1 MKIAILGST
10 GSIGTQT
17 IQVVREL
24 NSRKETDCNPHI
36 QIIALAAGSN
46 VDALA
51 KQAVEFDVKILSV
64 KSIDDKAR
72 LEKCLI
78 KLKPNYKPEIYYGA
92 DGLLKVATADVS
104 ILVTAIVGMIG
115 LKPTLAAIH
124 KGTNI
129 ALANKETLVVAGEI
143 VMNAAKDN
151 NVKILPVDSEHS
163 AIFQALNGLNEKDC
177 DALKKI
183 ILTASGGPFRGRS
196 YESLEKVTLAET
208 LCHPTWNMGSKI
220 TVDSATLMNKGLEV
234 IEAMHLFNVSPNDIE
249 VVVHPQS
256 IIHSAVMYKDGSV
269 IAQMGNPDMKVPIQ
283 LALTYPYRADS
294 ETKQLDLSEIGK
306 LTFEKPDTES
316 FPCLSHAFRAASIG
330 GTLPAVMNG
339 ANESVV
345 GLFLENK
352 IKFNDI
358 QYYVYKAMEA
368 HMASLECPFDP
379 HPSLEQII
387 EADKWAREFIK
398 KETGGLV

>member
-124 KGTNI
+124 KGKFT
-129 ALANKETLVVAGEI
+129 
-143 VMNAAKDN
+143 
-151 NVKILPVDSEHS
+151 
-163 AIFQALNGLNEKDC
+163 
-177 DALKKI
+177 
-183 ILTASGGPFRGRS
+183 
-196 YESLEKVTLAET
+196 
-208 LCHPTWNMGSKI
+208 
-220 TVDSATLMNKGLEV
+220 
-234 IEAMHLFNVSPNDIE
+234 
-249 VVVHPQS
+249 
-256 IIHSAVMYKDGSV
+256 DGSH
-269 IAQMGNPDMKVPIQ
+269 
-283 LALTYPYRADS
+283 
-294 ETKQLDLSEIGK
+294 
-306 LTFEKPDTES
+306 S
-316 FPCLSHAFRAASIG
+316 FA
-330 GTLPAVMNG
+330 NG
-339 ANESVV
+339 
-345 GLFLENK
+345 
-352 IKFNDI
+352 
-358 QYYVYKAMEA
+358 
-368 HMASLECPFDP
+368 
-379 HPSLEQII
+379 
-387 EADKWAREFIK
+387 R
-398 KETGGLV
+398 TR

>member
-24 NSRKETDCNPHI
+24 NSRKETDSNPHI
-36 QIIALAAGSN
+36 RIIALAAGSN
-46 VDALA
+46 VEVLA

-64 KSIDDKAR
+64 KSDEDAIK
-72 LEKCLI
+72 LEKCLAR
-78 KLKPNYKPEIYYGA
+78 LKPGYRPEIYYGA
-92 DGLLKVATADVS
+92 DGLLKVATAEVT

-115 LKPTLAAIH
+115 LKPTLAAIK
-124 KGTNI
+124 KGINI
-129 ALANKETLVVAGEI
+129 ALANKETLVAAGEI
-143 VMNAAKDN
+143 VMNAAKES

-163 AIFQALNGLNEKDC
+163 AIFQALNGMNEKDC
-177 DALKKI
+177 NAVKKI

-196 YESLEKVTLAET
+196 YDSLENVTLTET

-234 IEAMHLFNVSPNDIE
+234 IEAMHLFAVSPNEIE

-294 ETKQLDLSEIGK
+294 DTKILNLPEIGK
-306 LTFEKPDTES
+306 LTFEKPDTDA
-316 FPCLSHAFRAASIG
+316 FPCLAHAFRAAGIG
-330 GTLPAVMNG
+330 GTLPAIMNG
-339 ANESVV
+339 ANEAVV

-358 QYYVYKAMEA
+358 QYYVSKAMEA
-368 HMASLECPFDP
+368 HMTSHECPFES
-379 HPSLEQII
+379 HPSLEKII
-387 EADKWAREFIK
+387 EADKWARNFVK